1 VYVKLIGV
9 ESYGLV
15 AFYGTLAGS
24 LVLLDLGLSTS
35 VSRQL
40 ARMRVDG
47 SKIHSQADL
56 LYSVEIIYWITA
68 LSAGLF
74 VVLLAQPIAAFW
86 VQSNTLSIPVIKKAV
101 IIMGILIAF
110 QFPTSVYNGA
120 LTGLEKQELY
130 ALINILF
137 STLKAIGVII
147 ALKFVSATV
156 ETYFIWQVVVTLL
169 FTLLFR
175 YYAWHSLSAHKVR
188 RTFSKK
194 QLKSIWR
201 FAAGMTGI
209 SLVTF
214 FLTQVDKIVVSK
226 YVTLDFVGYYN
237 LAFMLAGS
245 ISQFISPFQP
255 IVFPKFS
262 QLIATGKSEELAE
275 LYHKSCRWVSV
286 IVFPIGFGLI
296 FFAKNILW
304 LWTQNEILTLNTAP
318 ILQVFV
324 IGTLCNSMLVIP
336 YYYMLAKGITKFP
349 LYQNTIA
356 AIILTPTLFWLTSK
370 YGAFGASFVWVTINA
385 SALIISIPL
394 IHNLYFKGQ
403 LKKWY
408 INDLITPLI
417 YALSITLIAKYIINE
432 FEIHITRV
440 SLGIT
445 FIICVIL
452 YMILLPE
459 LRLLF
464 AGVKQR
470 SIKILT
476 LQKGCQKIDDQY

>member
-1 VYVKLIGV
+1 LIGIVLVPVYVRLIGV

-47 SKIHSQADL
+47 SEIQSQTDL

-68 LSAGLF
+68 VSAGLL
-74 VVLLAQPIAAFW
+74 VITLAQPISAFW
-86 VQSNTLSIPVIKKAV
+86 VKSNTLPVPVIKKTV
-101 IIMGILIAF
+101 IIMGVLIAF

-120 LTGLEKQELY
+120 LTGLQKQELY
-130 ALINILF
+130 ALINIAF
-137 STLKAIGVII
+137 STLKAIGVILV
-147 ALKFVSATV
+147 LKYVSATV
-156 ETYFIWQVVVTLL
+156 ETYFTWQVAVTLL
-169 FTLLFR
+169 FTIVFR
-175 YYAWHSLSAHKVR
+175 YYAWHSLSTHKVK

-255 IVFPKFS
+255 VVFPKFS
-262 QLIATGKSEELAE
+262 QLIATGHTNELAN

-296 FFAKNILW
+296 FFARNILL
-304 LWTQNEILTLNTAP
+304 LWTKNEVLTLNTAP

-324 IGTLCNSMLVIP
+324 VGTLCNSMLVIP

-356 AIILTPTLFWLTSK
+356 SIILTPTLFWLTGK

-385 SALIISIPL
+385 FALAISIPL
-394 IHNLYFKGQ
+394 IHNFYFKGQ

-408 INDLITPLI
+408 LNDVIVPLV
-417 YALSITLIAKYIINE
+417 YSLSITLLAKYIIDVFSIN
-432 FEIHITRV
+432 ITRI
-440 SLGIT
+440 SLTIT
-445 FIICVIL
+445 FILCVAV
-452 YMILLPE
+452 YSVLLPE

-464 AGVKQR
+464 AGITSR
-470 SIKILT
+470 RFR
-476 LQKGCQKIDDQY
+476 